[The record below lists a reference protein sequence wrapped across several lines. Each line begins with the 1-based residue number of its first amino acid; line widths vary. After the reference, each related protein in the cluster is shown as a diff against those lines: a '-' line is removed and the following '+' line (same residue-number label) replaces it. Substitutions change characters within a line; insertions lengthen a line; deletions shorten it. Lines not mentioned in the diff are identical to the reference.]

1 MRRRPGTVKRTA
13 IVLVGVLLL
22 SPMAAAQDPTGVTV
36 RLQGWQSK
44 LDVGEANEQVTV
56 IIEYPCGRAGPDGSE
71 AEINVT
77 GPSWAMF
84 DGPDNVTLQSR
95 PDECL
100 QSQTTRLTHAVAY
113 SVEVTRQAPAL
124 LQENVTF
131 NVTAHFPDSDA
142 SDEAEETVSAG
153 FLADIDVAVDPARIE
168 AFAGRTAEHTLTVTN
183 RGNGPIRIAI
193 TVPQIDDG
201 LELQVPPSGQAP
213 SPLGDEEPVWQGTLT
228 ATGRLPDDVNSGT
241 FNATLE
247 LLASYDGENGQE
259 TAKRQLNLTAA
270 IERHPSEIEEDGSIP
285 GFEVASI
292 VVAAAVVA
300 LARRRHGS

>member
-22 SPMAAAQDPTGVTV
+22 SPMAAAQDPTDVTV
-36 RLQGWQSK
+36 TLQGWQSR
-44 LDVGEANEQVTV
+44 LDVGEVNEQVTLV
-56 IIEYPCGRAGPDGSE
+56 IEYNCGRVGPNGSE

-77 GPSWAMF
+77 GPSWAKV
-84 DGPDNVTLQSR
+84 DGPDSVTLQPR

-100 QSQTTRLTHAVAY
+100 QSQTRLTVAAAY

-124 LQENVTF
+124 VQENVTF
-131 NVTAHFPDSDA
+131 NVTAKFPDGNA
-142 SDEAEETVSAG
+142 SAETEETISAA
-153 FLADIDVAVDPARIE
+153 FLADIDVAVDPERIE

-183 RGNGPIRIAI
+183 RGNGPIRITI
-193 TVPQIDDG
+193 TVPQVDDG
-201 LELQVPPSGQAP
+201 LELQVPTNGRAP
-213 SPLGDEEPVWQGTLT
+213 SPLGNESPVWQGTIT
-228 ATGRLPDDVNSGT
+228 ATGRLPDGVNSGT

-247 LLASYDGENGQE
+247 LLASYDGEGAQD

-270 IERHPSEIEEDGSIP
+270 IERHPSEIEEDGAIP

-292 VVAAAVVA
+292 VVAAAAVA
-300 LARRRHGS
+300 LASRRRGP